1 MLKRQSSCE
10 WHNLG
15 LITAKAY
22 DMKQLDVPD
31 EKKVDIN
38 FESKELPE
46 AARVLMPLV
55 FRDGDSYC
63 CVLGPDPHEGVF
75 GSGKTPMNALKDWD
89 RNLQKRKKIQN
100 PEYWSTAAS
109 SISNNTL
116 FAIKKLF

>member
-1 MLKRQSSCE
+1 
-10 WHNLG
+10 
-15 LITAKAY
+15 
-22 DMKQLDVPD
+22 MKQLDVPD

-55 FRDGDSYC
+55 FRDGDSYS
-63 CVLGPDPHEGVF
+63 CVLGPDPEEGVF

-100 PEYWSTAAS
+100 PDDEVAFY
-109 SISNNTL
+109 INETL
-116 FAIKKLF
+116 NRRKDQNW